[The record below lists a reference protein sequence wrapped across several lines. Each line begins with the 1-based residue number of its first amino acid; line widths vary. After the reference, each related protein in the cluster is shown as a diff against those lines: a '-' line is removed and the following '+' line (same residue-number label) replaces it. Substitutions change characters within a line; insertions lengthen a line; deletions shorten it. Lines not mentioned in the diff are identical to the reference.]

1 MTMKTS
7 ALGQG
12 SSSAEPQVLKYRSAL
27 QWPLHDTEWKSPTRR
42 SLGLLRVIYCEAQ
55 LPASCQKF
63 KQINKPFQKTCCLT
77 FFLEP
82 MCQFSVNLKALR
94 GGGPLVT
101 HCAGGLVQQQ
111 LLGESVQLNV
121 RIK

>member
-12 SSSAEPQVLKYRSAL
+12 SSPAEPQVLKHRSAL
-27 QWPLHDTEWKSPTRR
+27 QWPLHETEWKSLTQR
-42 SLGLLRVIYCEAQ
+42 SLGLLRVIHCEAQ

-63 KQINKPFQKTCCLT
+63 KQINKTFQKTRCLT

-94 GGGPLVT
+94 DGWTLSHPLCWQPGAT
-101 HCAGGLVQQQ
+101 AATW
-111 LLGESVQLNV
+111 
-121 RIK
+121 